1 MVSCDYG
8 KSTSVDFSTGDR
20 TAQVKW
26 KKSVGAGRSKR
37 WSLATME
44 NRRAIFQ
51 QATAR
56 GRYGNDEECGR
67 RDLMPGKS
75 RWTFCISVAS
85 TNVGVRHEATQNPE

>member
-56 GRYGNDEECGR
+56 GRYRNDEECGR
-67 RDLMPGKS
+67 REEQEMVSCDYGKS
-75 RWTFCISVAS
+75 QSDFS
-85 TNVGVRHEATQNPE
+85 TGDRTRSIWK